1 VTAED
6 VRRVMRQYLLQ
17 PKVVLSVVPNGKQDL
32 AAKAGGL
39 TP

>member
-1 VTAED
+1 V
-6 VRRVMRQYLLQ
+6 VRQYLLQ
-17 PKVVLSVVPNGKQDL
+17 PKVVLSVVPSGKPEL